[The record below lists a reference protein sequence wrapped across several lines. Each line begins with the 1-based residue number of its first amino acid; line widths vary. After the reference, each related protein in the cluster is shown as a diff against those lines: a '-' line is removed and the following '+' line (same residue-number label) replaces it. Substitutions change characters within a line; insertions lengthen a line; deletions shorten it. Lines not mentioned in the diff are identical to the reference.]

1 MIGYW
6 LGLSTSNNSCAA
18 ICGNCLI
25 NRDRAT
31 GMLICET
38 LAAGLLGMIGPIFA
52 VWLVMWCGGVNLGSI
67 RPLFYADLLITIG
80 PQYIFL
86 FFVAIDLLIRL
97 PLLISIPETLHVRFK
112 PGSDRN
118 SEKGS
123 G

>member
-1 MIGYW
+1 VIAGILQGFYFIGAPVA
-6 LGLSTSNNSCAA
+6 AA
-18 ICGNCLI
+18 IERELVPPEQMGRWSGITRLFKMVTSAVLALCAGI
-25 NRDRAT
+25 IWDR
-31 GMLICET
+31 
-38 LAAGLLGMIGPIFA
+38 
-52 VWLVMWCGGVNLGSI
+52 
-67 RPLFYADLLITIG
+67 IG
-80 PQYIFL
+80 PQYIFLL